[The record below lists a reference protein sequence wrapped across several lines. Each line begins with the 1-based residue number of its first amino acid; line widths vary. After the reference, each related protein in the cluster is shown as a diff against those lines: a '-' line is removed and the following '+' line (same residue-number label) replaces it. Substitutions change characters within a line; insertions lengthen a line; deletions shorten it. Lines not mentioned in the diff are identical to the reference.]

1 MGCKKYVISKEK
13 QNIVKTLN
21 DGNTA
26 SEIVEQFKSSKNQEG
41 ENIGKQKKNDFKNIE
56 KSVNKIKRALNKRK
70 LIDQQEHI

>member
-26 SEIVEQFKSSKNQEG
+26 SEIVEQFKNSKNQEG